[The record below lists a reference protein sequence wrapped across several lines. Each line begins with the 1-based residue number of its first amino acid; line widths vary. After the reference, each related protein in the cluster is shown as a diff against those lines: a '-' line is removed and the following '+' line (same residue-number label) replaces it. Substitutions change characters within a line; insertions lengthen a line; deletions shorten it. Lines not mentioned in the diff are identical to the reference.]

1 MVVRRL
7 VSSAVNVRLYGG
19 PLMGARKTPN
29 LPARL
34 EGARRRFELWR
45 RTRKGRSRIPEM
57 LWASAVKAAGKYG
70 VNKTAQALRL
80 DYYVLKKRVEAAENH
95 VEAAGSRRVSGGK
108 VASHLISD
116 REVVSADGP
125 LTAIAPVKGRQAVA
139 TFVELASPVS
149 ASTRECILELEDP
162 GGAKM
167 RVHLKGVDAPD
178 LAALSRS
185 FWGIETCH
193 GERRHGGGLS
203 RRTGRRRT

>member
-1 MVVRRL
+1 
-7 VSSAVNVRLYGG
+7 
-19 PLMGARKTPN
+19 MGTRKTVN

-34 EGARRRFELWR
+34 EGTRRRFERWR

-80 DYYVLKKRVEAAENH
+80 DYYALKKR
-95 VEAAGSRRVSGGK
+95 VEAAGSRRVPGGK
-108 VASHLISD
+108 VASHPISD
-116 REVVSADGP
+116 REAVSADGP

-139 TFVELASPVS
+139 TFVELASPAP

-167 RVHLKGVDAPD
+167 RVHLKGVEAPD

-185 FWGIETCH
+185 FWGVGT
-193 GERRHGGGLS
+193 
-203 RRTGRRRT
+203 